1 MSIVVTARIED
12 LRDVK
17 EHLNRLQDV
26 EELMQEAIGEVVRQ
40 YLHTIDPERFY
51 VRFSFADKKQEKR
64 SIEEELKSLITERL
78 KKGFA
83 ADIISVT
90 PKMVDTDLIERL
102 RKLRNEIC
110 NFKVEVHPLDAS
122 EPVTFCGAF
131 QIEGVSINEQNG
143 SIQSGWYTFQEKNHE
158 IAKIKEH
165 IEQTINTKL
174 STRPIEWL
182 RYKADDHLEEIRQ
195 ETEAAA
201 RETAIRLFGLVVS
214 FTDFSRILTG
224 KENRIRRVEDA
235 QDEARENELITRI
248 ETLSNIVNF
257 ELKSLE
263 DVAGAKNVQ
272 LEKLLVMRTQAI
284 SVDGKGTE
292 VQELD
297 EKISNLQ
304 KDLSEL
310 SREINER
317 AIIDEKNRILPSAS
331 RLRADRALSKGGA
344 EGE

>member
-1 MSIVVTARIED
+1 MSRMEASRAGGTHSKRKT
-12 LRDVK
+12 RDCK
-17 EHLNRLQDV
+17 NQGAYR
-26 EELMQEAIGEVVRQ
+26 
-40 YLHTIDPERFY
+40 
-51 VRFSFADKKQEKR
+51 
-64 SIEEELKSLITERL
+64 
-78 KKGFA
+78 A
-83 ADIISVT
+83 A
-90 PKMVDTDLIERL
+90 
-102 RKLRNEIC
+102 
-110 NFKVEVHPLDAS
+110 
-122 EPVTFCGAF
+122 
-131 QIEGVSINEQNG
+131 
-143 SIQSGWYTFQEKNHE
+143 
-158 IAKIKEH
+158 
-165 IEQTINTKL
+165 INTKL

-201 RETAIRLFGLVVS
+201 RGPAIRLFGLVVS